1 MHAIRALR
9 EVPGLGTTSI
19 ISGLCSL
26 LDFIYG
32 TEPSPENEYHTAHPL
47 PPYDAEEQIIRLTF
61 ECFMRPQRLYFGPYS
76 NVGIVHYITHADALL
91 ELSRLGYQDIARK
104 GYDAHRCHIN
114 TSGRFTPDERHK
126 PCVPAEY
133 GPMTSEYWEQEVT
146 GEDIGHQ
153 FKMAESF
160 TRLWNRL
167 EDGDLKVAAHDRMLH
182 IMGIYLKSTGAR
194 SRASA
199 HGEQTE
205 AQRQARK
212 DALQE

>member
-76 NVGIVHYITHADALL
+76 NVGIVHYLTHADALL
-91 ELSRLGYQDIARK
+91 ELSRLGYQDIARR
-104 GYDAHRCHIN
+104 GHDAHRCHIN
-114 TSGRFTPDERHK
+114 TSGQFTPDERHK

-133 GPMTSEYWEQEVT
+133 DTMTSTYWEQEVT
-146 GEDIGHQ
+146 GTDIGHQ
-153 FKMAESF
+153 FKVADSYA
-160 TRLWNRL
+160 RLSKRL
-167 EDGDLKVAAHDRMLH
+167 EDGRLKVAAHDRMLH
-182 IMGIYLKSTGAR
+182 IMGIYLKSTG
-194 SRASA
+194 
-199 HGEQTE
+199 G
-205 AQRQARK
+205 
-212 DALQE
+212 